1 MEIKSVSNN
10 FFPAKNAECNQKKQ
24 VKSTEEKL
32 DKIEIS
38 NRANQMNKVSSEIK
52 NITEIRERIK
62 TKFYNSDEVIKYVS
76 GEIYKEIKK

>member
-10 FFPAKNAECNQKKQ
+10 FFPAKNAEGNKKKQ

>member
-10 FFPAKNAECNQKKQ
+10 FFPAKNAEGNQKKQ